1 MADDKMDNTGIGA
14 GFMAD
19 MLKEL
24 QKQYGIDK
32 KPKGKS
38 GRGKSPGKADKKQGN
53 PDGLIAMP
61 TKKDAKGTAMPADQN
76 EQGDERKAAAAKG
89 TAIPGIHMM
98 HVTNEANP
106 RPGDMLLGIYR
117 VESDPI
123 RGGMGAVWRVHH
135 TGWDVDL
142 AMKRPHPEAFR
153 TEGQKQSFTY
163 ECQYWMNLGLH
174 PNIVSCYYVREIE
187 SIPTIFSEWMENGSL
202 ESHIKNRTLY
212 DGTEEEVQERLL
224 DIAIQFARGLHY
236 AHENDL
242 IHQDVKPDN
251 LLLTMDWTAKVSDF
265 GLAKARTML
274 TFLDGAATEL
284 DYDTDA
290 TIITPGGG
298 RTPAYCSPEQAA
310 AQLLT
315 RRTDLYSWA
324 VSVLEMYLGD
334 KPWAHGRELTGPLVG
349 SVCRDYFDMC
359 AERPIPKALQE
370 LLAKCMEMNPDDRPH
385 DFSAVEEQ
393 LLDLYTD
400 VVGQEYPRLAPKAAG
415 DTADSLNNRALSM
428 IDLGEPEEADKLWEE
443 ALQKDLQH
451 VDARFNREL
460 FLVRNGK
467 KFDYE
472 AIEELERY
480 EPARKA
486 GVAGAIAEEHPGVT
500 DEPPEPFTAGDGTST
515 TIRLYS
521 VRSCDGCLLISGD
534 RWKKMGIGRFSI
546 ESKGEDLSWDWLES
560 LDDPKG
566 KVTVSYAEYFPDG
579 RYAAAFRSDNTALL
593 YDPLSKK
600 VFAESGKYR
609 DLKYV
614 KKCYFHP
621 EGTCMAAV
629 FYDLLFVF
637 SLPDFAL
644 IYCLKKTESIG
655 FLQDGRFLMRRKI
668 TRSKEALF
676 TADFTSGI
684 TKRPE
689 PAESDGT
696 RKQNKAITPDLPEPP
711 MQEIFR
717 FESAVESA
725 YEYLRGENILLL
737 YACKKGEPFSL
748 VPAGTLRGGC
758 SAEDVP
764 ALPPASVTEFFE
776 KRPLPGLLFER
787 LDAILFFDASQNLL
801 CTRKKIAHVGEKDE
815 RVCFWEAD
823 SGRLLYTARTSGKS
837 EASKQAV
844 YDKNNGDLFLCGGPG
859 SYAVFQP
866 MQLPVMPYRSRTAE
880 WRLSHVV
887 AARERL
893 QQEDRLQAF
902 LRQFEA
908 CRQKRDVAGM
918 VGIHEECLEISGF
931 SGSGSARRME
941 DTLEKIAV
949 RGAFHSLHYLQE
961 TEGIPGEK
969 APDVGPSLPET
980 VAQFF
985 VRDGRIFAFGKKM
998 DLVVYDSE
1006 GQPEDPEKTAPE
1018 DFLPRDYGNPTKY
1031 GTPIP
1036 LRMDAAGDHLLY
1048 AVSTPFD
1055 PLRKKQQTGVFQKDL
1070 RTGKR
1075 IRIQERYHQDA
1086 VPEYLRDGSILVP
1099 PLPPLNHLGE
1109 YDGELK
1115 TEFCLRRLDGTDGHL
1130 IREYQVH
1137 PAGRGEFDYSD
1148 TCSVKVSPEGE
1159 LFLVDSLH
1167 FGNNV
1172 IRLYSLEEGL
1182 LSRWTQKMEQSFFLP
1197 GGRYLGYVTDWKN
1210 PTLHLW
1216 DIRENREVC
1225 HIPVPR
1231 MSSVQAGPD
1240 GREILI
1246 RDTTSK
1252 EGGLKRYHIVYRYQ
1266 VR

>member
-1 MADDKMDNTGIGA
+1 MADDNRMKNNDFRA

-19 MLKEL
+19 MLKDL
-24 QKQYGIDK
+24 QKELNIDK

-38 GRGKSPGKADKKQGN
+38 RRGKSPGKADQKQGK
-53 PDGLIAMP
+53 PDGL
-61 TKKDAKGTAMPADQN
+61 TAMPAGQDA
-76 EQGDERKAAAAKG
+76 QGGGRKELAPKG
-89 TAIPGIHMM
+89 EVKPGIHMM
-98 HVTNEANP
+98 HVTDEANP

-117 VESDPI
+117 VESDAI

-153 TEGQKQSFTY
+153 TEAQKQSFTN

-187 SIPTIFSEWMENGSL
+187 GIPTIFSEWMESGSL
-202 ESHIKNRTLY
+202 ESHIRDRTLY
-212 DGTEEEVQERLL
+212 DGTKEEVQERLL

-236 AHENDL
+236 AHESDL

-274 TFLDGAATEL
+274 TFLDGMATEP
-284 DYDTDA
+284 DHDTDA

-315 RRTDLYSWA
+315 RRTDIYSWA

-334 KPWAHGRELTGPLVG
+334 KPWAHGRELTGPMVG
-349 SVCRDYFDMC
+349 SACRDYFDMC
-359 AERPIPKALQE
+359 EERPIPKALQD
-370 LLAKCMEMNPDDRPH
+370 LLAKCLELNPDDRPH
-385 DFSAVEEQ
+385 DFSAVEER
-393 LLDLYTD
+393 LLDLYAD
-400 VVGQEYPRLAPKAAG
+400 VAGQVYPRLAPKAAG

-428 IDLGEPEEADKLWEE
+428 IDLGESEEAVKLWDE

-460 FLVRNGK
+460 FLVRNGQK
-467 KFDYE
+467 YDYE

-500 DEPPEPFTAGDGTST
+500 DEPPEPFTAEGGTST
-515 TIRLYS
+515 AISMYS
-521 VRSCDGCLLISGD
+521 VRTYGGCLLISGI
-534 RWKKMGIGRFSI
+534 RRKRVGIGRFSK
-546 ESKGEDLSWDWLES
+546 ESRGEDLSWDWLES

-566 KVTVSYAEYFPDG
+566 KVTVSYAEYVPDG
-579 RYAAAFRSDNTALL
+579 RYAAMFRSDNTALL
-593 YDPLSKK
+593 YDPLTKK

-609 DLKYV
+609 DLKHV

-621 EGTCMAAV
+621 EGTCMVAA
-629 FYDLLFVF
+629 FYDLFFVF
-637 SLPDFAL
+637 TLPDLAL
-644 IYCLKKTESIG
+644 IYFLKKTESIG
-655 FLQDGRFLMRRKI
+655 FMQDGSFLMRRKI

-676 TADFTSGI
+676 TADFTTGI
-684 TKRPE
+684 TKRLV
-689 PAESDGT
+689 PAASGSAPN
-696 RKQNKAITPDLPEPP
+696 QNKAVTPDLPEPP

-725 YEYLRGENILLL
+725 YEYLRGGNILLI

-748 VPAGTLRGGC
+748 VPAGALRGGC
-758 SAEDVP
+758 SAEDVS
-764 ALPPASVTEFFE
+764 ALPPADAAGFFE
-776 KRPLPGLLFER
+776 KRPLPGLLYKR
-787 LDAILFFDASQNLL
+787 LDAILYFDVSQNLL
-801 CTRKKIAHVGEKDE
+801 CTRKSITHVGEKDE

-823 SGRLLYTARTSGKS
+823 SGRLLYTARTSRKS
-837 EASKQAV
+837 GAAKQAV
-844 YDKNNGDLFLCGGPG
+844 YDKNDGSFLLWGERG

-866 MQLPVMPYRSRTAE
+866 LQLPAMPYRFRTAE

-887 AARERL
+887 IARERL
-893 QQEDRLQAF
+893 QQEDRLRVF

-908 CRQKRDVAGM
+908 CRQKRDTAGM
-918 VGIHEECLEISGF
+918 VGIHEKCLEIPGF
-931 SGSGSARRME
+931 SGSESARRMQ

-949 RGAFHSLHYLQE
+949 RGAFHSLHFLKE
-961 TEGIPGEK
+961 TESTAGEK
-969 APDVGPSLPET
+969 APDAGPSLPET

-998 DLVVYDSE
+998 DLVIYDPE

-1018 DFLPRDYGNPTKY
+1018 DFTPLNYGNPTKY
-1031 GTPIP
+1031 GAPIP

-1048 AVSTPFD
+1048 AVTTPFD
-1055 PLRKKQQTGVFQKDL
+1055 PLRKKQQMGVFQKDL

-1075 IRIQERYHQDA
+1075 IRIQERYHKDA

-1099 PLPPLNHLGE
+1099 PLPPRNRLGE
-1109 YDGELK
+1109 HDWNLI
-1115 TEFCLRRLDGTDGHL
+1115 TEFCVRRLDGTDGHL
-1130 IREYQVH
+1130 IREYHVH
-1137 PAGRGEFDYSD
+1137 PAGRGDFADSD
-1148 TCSVKVSPEGE
+1148 TCTVKVSPNGE
-1159 LFLVDSLH
+1159 LFLVDSYD

-1172 IRLYSLEEGL
+1172 ARLYSPEEGL
-1182 LSRWTQKMEQSFFLP
+1182 LSVWTQKMEQSFFLP

-1210 PTLHLW
+1210 PTFHLW
-1216 DIRENREVC
+1216 DIREKREAC
-1225 HIPVPR
+1225 RIPVPR
-1231 MSSVQAGPD
+1231 MSIVQAGPD

-1246 RDTTSK
+1246 RDTASK
-1252 EGGLKRYHIVYRYQ
+1252 EGGLKRCHIVYRYQ
-1266 VR
+1266 AT